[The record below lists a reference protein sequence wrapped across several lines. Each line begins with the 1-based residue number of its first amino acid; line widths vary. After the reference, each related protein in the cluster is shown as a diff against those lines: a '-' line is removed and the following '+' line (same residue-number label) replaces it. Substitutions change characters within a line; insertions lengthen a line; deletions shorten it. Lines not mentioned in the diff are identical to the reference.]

1 VLAGIAL
8 SYDVDFLCVEH
19 SIFMVAGSLLETA
32 DQSVSFPF
40 MDVTFSQTVDE
51 EPFTVLLLAPG

>member
-1 VLAGIAL
+1 
-8 SYDVDFLCVEH
+8 
-19 SIFMVAGSLLETA
+19 MVAGSLLETA

-51 EPFTVLLLAPG
+51 EPFTVLLLGSGAMGLWLFS